1 MKRISEMSP
10 RFKAR
15 LAGAFELL
23 EGSTSTI
30 GQVVILGR
38 LVIAGDAAATAAN
51 LVGHQ
56 RLVWLGFASS
66 LAGVALH
73 LAWALLMYELLKP
86 VDRTVARLSVFAVLV
101 CCALQALAAVLFVAP
116 LVVLNAANAAS
127 AFTPQ
132 QSQALM
138 QVFFRLNGYAF
149 DADLVFFG
157 LWCFLT
163 GSLIFKSTFLPRVF
177 GVLLMLDGL
186 GWMTYIA
193 PPFAVHLFP
202 VIAAVSGLAELPLP
216 LWLLIVGV
224 NAERWNEQAAAAGG
238 RPAGSSPTG

>member
-1 MKRISEMSP
+1 MSP
-10 RFKAR
+10 RLKAR
-15 LAGAFELL
+15 LAGACELL

-38 LVIAGDAAATAAN
+38 LVVAGDLAATAAN

-66 LAGVALH
+66 LFGVAFH
-73 LAWALLMYELLKP
+73 LAWALLLYELLKP
-86 VDRTVARLSVFAVLV
+86 VDRTVARLSAFAVMV

-116 LVVLNAANAAS
+116 LVALNAANAAS

-132 QSQALM
+132 QAQVLM
-138 QVFFRLNGYAF
+138 QVFLRLNGYAF

-163 GSLIFKSTFLPRVF
+163 GILIFKSTFLPRVF
-177 GVLLMLDGL
+177 GVLLMLDGF
-186 GWMTYIA
+186 GWMTYLA

-202 VIAAVSGLAELPLP
+202 VIAGVSALAEIPLP
-216 LWLLIVGV
+216 LWLLVAGV
-224 NAERWNEQAAAAGG
+224 NVQRWNEQTAAAEGG
-238 RPAGSSPTG
+238 RARGA